1 MGLLLGQEERFA
13 DEETA
18 RRCLAQS
25 DWQLEPAMALYMP
38 PVPDSPVSGR
48 ELASSHF
55 KAAYDKATPPKGAMQ
70 LGASVQN
77 LIQAYCT
84 KQGIPYEEDEGERF
98 FEELQEEAMAHGQE
112 LASADQLP
120 VAAQRM
126 WTSALQLRGEAC
138 S

>member
-1 MGLLLGQEERFA
+1 MGLLLAQEERFA

-18 RRCLAQS
+18 RRCLAQV
-25 DWQLEPAMALYMP
+25 DWQLGQAMALFMP

-126 WTSALQLRGEAC
+126 WTSALQLRGEA
-138 S
+138 